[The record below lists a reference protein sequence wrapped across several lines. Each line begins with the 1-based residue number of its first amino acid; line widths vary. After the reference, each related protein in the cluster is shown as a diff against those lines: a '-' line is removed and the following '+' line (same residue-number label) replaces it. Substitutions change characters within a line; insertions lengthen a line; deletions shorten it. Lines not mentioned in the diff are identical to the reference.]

1 MGRPSVRRPSAA
13 ALRLRYDLT
22 MADPRNTLRKG
33 DALVIVDV
41 QRDFCRGGA
50 LAIAR
55 GDEVVPVLNRWIEGA
70 RSAGV
75 PIYASRDWH
84 QNRHPSFTEFGGK
97 WPPHCLQDSEG
108 AQFHDDL
115 DLPASSII
123 VTKGTRFDR
132 DQNSAFDGTGL
143 AVELRRS
150 GITRLWIG
158 GLAQD
163 VCVCATVLDARREGF
178 ETMVISDATMP
189 VTREGSDLA
198 QEQMRKAGAVFESTA

>member
-1 MGRPSVRRPSAA
+1 
-13 ALRLRYDLT
+13 
-22 MADPRNTLRKG
+22 MADPRQALRPG

-41 QRDFCRGGA
+41 QRDFCPGGA
-50 LAIAR
+50 LAIER
-55 GDEVVPVLNRWIEGA
+55 GDAVVPVLNRWIAAAHAA
-70 RSAGV
+70 RV

-84 QNRHPSFTEFGGK
+84 PNRHPSFAGFGGK
-97 WPPHCLQDSEG
+97 WPPHCLQDTAG
-108 AQFHDDL
+108 AKFHDDL
-115 DLPASSII
+115 ELPPSSIV

-143 AVELRRS
+143 SAELRRS
-150 GITRLWIG
+150 GIRRLWVG

-178 ETMVISDATMP
+178 ETIVIADATMP

-198 QEQMRKAGAVFESTA
+198 EEQMRKAGAQFEVTD